1 MSTGF
6 HSVLPDGIH
15 RLDLGVAIIAF
26 LGDKIVLSP
35 KGSDEHVTLHLGLT
49 SKKLDVHR
57 TRRLKGGAESFKT
70 ILTIPHEQLPAI
82 AADLVPLIESALS
95 KSLRPLRLGWM
106 SRHKIWAEPAFH
118 PSESDQP
125 ALMVVRKGRL
135 TVDPAKLTANMGKLE
150 FLDDLFDLPYG
161 QAFSLFSLKKR
172 NRPKIFGIG
181 FRLSGPEGS
190 PKLYW
195 CSYKQLFKFL
205 DTFEARFMAILTG
218 AAQM

>member
-1 MSTGF
+1 LSTDF
-6 HSVLPDGIH
+6 HSRLPDGIH
-15 RLDLGVAIIAF
+15 RLDLGVAIVAF

-35 KGSDEHVTLHLGLT
+35 KGSDKHVTLHLGLT

-57 TRRLKGGAESFKT
+57 TRRLKGGTESYET

-82 AADLVPLIESALS
+82 AADLVPLMESALS
-95 KSLRPLRLGWM
+95 KSLRPLRVGWM
-106 SRHKIWAEPAFH
+106 SRHKIMAEPAFH
-118 PSESDQP
+118 PSESDQ
-125 ALMVVRKGRL
+125 ADLTVVRKGRL
-135 TVDPAKLTANMGKLE
+135 TVDPARLAANMGKLE

-161 QAFSLFSLKKR
+161 QAFSLISLKKR

-195 CSYKQLFKFL
+195 CSNKQLFKCL
-205 DTFEARFMAILTG
+205 DTFQARFMAILTRIG
-218 AAQM
+218 QV